1 MDDTLMSCQ
10 GMPPMAMPGMM
21 GMGMWGA
28 EQGRKMHPQKW
39 GHPWHPWYFGIKSLH
54 AQGTATQIPR
64 RWMPLSDRWRRVN
77 FCQPLRAS
85 AEFRRGFRQDL
96 QDKMKAVWTIL
107 CFVIGSK
114 DRPRIIIR
122 SIFFSKSPSFGEM
135 FPDGCNVRRW
145 KMRWIPNDR
154 SGPRQEPWD
163 VSQLGWRVHQFTM
176 VYLKMSENDGSLLK
190 FRTHMTIITPPA
202 TKKKSRFSSLDWLE
216 TTKRR
221 MENHGHTVM

>member
-1 MDDTLMSCQ
+1 
-10 GMPPMAMPGMM
+10 M

-122 SIFFSKSPSFGEM
+122 SIFFPNPQVLEKCSLMVAMSGDERCAGYRTTGAVQGKSPGM
-135 FPDGCNVRRW
+135 FPSWDEGFTSSLWYTW
-145 KMRWIPNDR
+145 KWAKMMDL
-154 SGPRQEPWD
+154 SL
-163 VSQLGWRVHQFTM
+163 SLGHIWPLSPPQQPKR
-176 VYLKMSENDGSLLK
+176 KADSLLWTGWK
-190 FRTHMTIITPPA
+190 PPRDA
-202 TKKKSRFSSLDWLE
+202 WKIMGTQWCKKI
-216 TTKRR
+216 
-221 MENHGHTVM
+221 EN